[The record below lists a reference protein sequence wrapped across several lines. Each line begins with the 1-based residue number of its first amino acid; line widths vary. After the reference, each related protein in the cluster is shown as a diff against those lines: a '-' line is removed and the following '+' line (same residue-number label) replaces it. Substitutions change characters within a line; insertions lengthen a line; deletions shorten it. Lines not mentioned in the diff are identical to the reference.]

1 VARAAVWV
9 VGLEV
14 VAVVV
19 AYLGFG
25 WPVLLVGVPALVGTA
40 LVLLVVH
47 LSETPRR
54 RLAEA
59 RAARY
64 EEPPLPGGLMSGFYE
79 VPAQRS
85 EEQHRTRA

>member
-1 VARAAVWV
+1 VARSAVWV

-14 VAVVV
+14 VAVLV

-25 WPVLLVGVPALVGTA
+25 WPVLLVGIPVVVGTVF
-40 LVLLVVH
+40 VLLAVH
-47 LSETPRR
+47 LSEKPRE

-64 EEPPLPGGLMSGFYE
+64 EEPPLPGGLMSGFFE
-79 VPAQRS
+79 VPAPRS
-85 EEQHRTRA
+85 EEEHRARA